1 MKNAYNRAL
10 ANVIEAAMV
19 NVQYAKMSGSQES
32 LNAAVDQY
40 AWLHDDGLSEVSGS
54 LILWMAHADAP
65 FITILCARA
74 SQLMECL
81 EIQADEAMREVWAGF
96 KNTLPEGFQ
105 DLGGSTAE
113 I

>member
-1 MKNAYNRAL
+1 MKNAYNRAFS
-10 ANVIEAAMV
+10 NVIEAAMV
-19 NVQYAKMSGSQES
+19 NVQYAKMSGNQDS

-81 EIQADEAMREVWAGF
+81 DMHPAEAMCKVWAGF
-96 KNTLPEGFQ
+96 ENTLPEGFQ